1 MQETPPE
8 QHAPDSRL
16 GVSLRRFAQTSVELL
31 HNRLALLTVE
41 WQEEKRRIGLFVG
54 YALAAMMLL
63 GFGLLFV
70 AVLITVALWDT
81 NRLFALGVGAAV
93 LLTAGVF
100 CALTARQWLSKAAA
114 PFAAT
119 LEELQH
125 DRDRLA
131 GKGRE

>member
-1 MQETPPE
+1 MQESPPE
-8 QHAPDSRL
+8 QHPPDPRL
-16 GVSLRRFAQTSVELL
+16 AVSLRRFAQTSVELL
-31 HNRLALLTVE
+31 HNRLALFALE
-41 WQEEKRRIGLFVG
+41 WQEEKLRIGLFAG
-54 YALAAMMLL
+54 YALAAMLLL

-81 NRLFALGVGAAV
+81 NRLFALGVGAAI
-93 LLTAGVF
+93 LLTSGTF
-100 CALTARQWLSKAAA
+100 CALSARQLLAKVSS

-131 GKGRE
+131 GKER